1 MRKLRLREAQRL
13 AHSHLLSMWQLGL
26 TPRSDHNVWV
36 LTGGHSC
43 LWELFS
49 KAEAK
54 TPAPPIFKDVHVTV
68 RGKNSS
74 LAPSQRLTLS
84 VSSETPVKALRGPAA
99 RTMTS
104 YCSWSH
110 LTTVPR
116 ETGVPRN
123 IPWETWS
130 RDSMNHH
137 PRLTKARGS
146 QCRFTPAGY
155 GVHICAKSLQS
166 CPTLCNS
173 VGSSLPDASVCGVSR
188 QEYWSGLPCSP
199 PGDLPNPGIK
209 PTSLALAGKFFTTSA
224 TWEAPMLRS

>member
-1 MRKLRLREAQRL
+1 M
-13 AHSHLLSMWQLGL
+13 HV
-26 TPRSDHNVWV
+26 NV
-36 LTGGHSC
+36 
-43 LWELFS
+43 
-49 KAEAK
+49 
-54 TPAPPIFKDVHVTV
+54 I
-68 RGKNSS
+68 
-74 LAPSQRLTLS
+74 
-84 VSSETPVKALRGPAA
+84 KALRGPAA

-209 PTSLALAGKFFTTSA
+209 PRSPALQADSLPLSYLGSPVSGIQQSNSDIHIHISILFHILFPFRLLHNIKQSS
-224 TWEAPMLRS
+224 L